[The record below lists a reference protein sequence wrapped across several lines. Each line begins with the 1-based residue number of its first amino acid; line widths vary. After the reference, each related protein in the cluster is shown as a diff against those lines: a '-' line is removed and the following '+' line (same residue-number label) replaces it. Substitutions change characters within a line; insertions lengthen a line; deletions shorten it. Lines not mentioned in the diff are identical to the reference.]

1 MRVYGP
7 WAIRHIR
14 RTRRWRWHGLTV
26 TVPTGVFHPGLFFST
41 GLLATE
47 IERRSPRGRSVLD
60 VGCGSGL
67 LSLAAARAG
76 AVVTAV
82 DINIE
87 AVRTTASNAS
97 ANGVD
102 VEVLHSDL
110 FAALGERRFDL
121 VVVNPPYFAKDPV
134 DDAERAWFAG
144 ADLGYFE
151 RFFAGLGDHI
161 ETGPVLGTTLM
172 VLSEGC
178 DTDTINAAATRH
190 GFTSRVAVS
199 KRMWLGVQVVWEI
212 RRGSA
217 TDTQNTL

>member
-14 RTRRWRWHGLTV
+14 RTRQWRRHGLTL
-26 TVPTGVFHPGLFFST
+26 TVPSGVFHPGLFFSSSV
-41 GLLATE
+41 LATE
-47 IERRSPRGRSVLD
+47 IERRRPIGRSVLD

-67 LSLAAARAG
+67 LSLVAARSG

-102 VEVLHSDL
+102 VEVLQSDL
-110 FAALGERRFDL
+110 FVALGDRRFYL

-151 RFFAGLGDHI
+151 RFFAGLGDHL
-161 ETGPVLGTTLM
+161 ETGPRIGTTLM

-178 DTDTINAAATRH
+178 DTETIDAAATRH
-190 GFTSRVAVS
+190 GFTSRVTVR
-199 KRMWLGVQVVWEI
+199 KRQWLGVQVVWEI
-212 RRGSA
+212 WRDAA
-217 TDTQNTL
+217 TDGQNTL